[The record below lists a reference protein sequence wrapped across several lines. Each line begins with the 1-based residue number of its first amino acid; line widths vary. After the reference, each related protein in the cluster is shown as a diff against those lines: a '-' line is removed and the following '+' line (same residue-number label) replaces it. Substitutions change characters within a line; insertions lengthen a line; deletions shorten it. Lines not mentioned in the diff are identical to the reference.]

1 MNSEVLGPQRSLLK
15 DTLKFLGSH
24 LNRKC
29 TNPTFCQIQKILTK
43 VANLRLP
50 KYKLDIGVIAMQGRD
65 RILIIEDD
73 PAVGESL
80 RDSLTSNGFHA
91 EWKASGGEGIRH
103 AQSELQDLVIL
114 DGRLPDGSG
123 FDFFRQ
129 IRQMR
134 LRQPILMLTARR
146 EEADKILGLEIGAE
160 AMSAEEVR
168 FLTSR
173 PPSFVFL
180 SIQPRTRGRWSAEGR
195 FWTPYKAT
203 TPTLRAKEPSTS
215 TSDASERRSSLIPA
229 GRPSS

>member
-1 MNSEVLGPQRSLLK
+1 MR
-15 DTLKFLGSH
+15 
-24 LNRKC
+24 
-29 TNPTFCQIQKILTK
+29 LT
-43 VANLRLP
+43 

-91 EWKASGGEGIRH
+91 EWKSSGGEGIRH
-103 AQSELQDLVIL
+103 AQSESPDLVIL
-114 DGRLPDGSG
+114 DVRLPDGSG

-129 IRQMR
+129 MRQIR

-146 EEADKILGLEIGAE
+146 EETDKILGLEIGADDYLTKPYSPGELPGLGSRSPASGVRRIWPPRTPTLCTPETWLSTGAE

-173 PPSFVFL
+173 PPSFVCL
-180 SIQPRTRGRWSAEGR
+180 SILAQNAGQVVSRGQI
-195 FWTPYKAT
+195 
-203 TPTLRAKEPSTS
+203 L
-215 TSDASERRSSLIPA
+215 DAV
-229 GRPSS
+229 